1 MRLENGADLRVE
13 HLKIGDRIQVMMQ
26 DGTIGYSEVIMF
38 ADYLPNIP
46 KVSHILIET
55 ENPVKRVTMTPS
67 HIIFTRGNSLG
78 SELTAKQA
86 SMVSAGEFVL
96 ISIDA
101 KRLIPS
107 RVANVSVVEKTG
119 MIAPVTM
126 EGNLIVDGVLSSC
139 YAMINDHRNAH
150 LAFAPMRMAY
160 NYGFRAWSNTF
171 SAIQQGMHWYPQLLI
186 QINNALG
193 IYKLS

>member
-1 MRLENGADLRVE
+1 MRLENGAVLRVDR
-13 HLKIGDRIQVMMQ
+13 LKISDRVQVMMQ

-55 ENPVKRVTMTPS
+55 ENPVRKVTMTPS
-67 HIIFTRGNSLG
+67 HIIFTRGDSLG
-78 SELTAKQA
+78 SKLIAKQA
-86 SMVSAGEFVL
+86 SMVSAGEFLL

-101 KRLIPS
+101 KRLVPS
-107 RVANVSVVEKTG
+107 LVANVSVVEKTG

-126 EGNLIVDGVLSSC
+126 EGNIIVDGVLSSC
-139 YAMINDHRNAH
+139 YARIDDHRSAH
-150 LAFAPMRMAY
+150 LAFAPMRIAY
-160 NYGFRAWSNTF
+160 NYGFRAWNKTF
-171 SAIQQGMHWYPQLLI
+171 SAIQQGMHWYPKLLI

-193 IYKLS
+193 IHKLS